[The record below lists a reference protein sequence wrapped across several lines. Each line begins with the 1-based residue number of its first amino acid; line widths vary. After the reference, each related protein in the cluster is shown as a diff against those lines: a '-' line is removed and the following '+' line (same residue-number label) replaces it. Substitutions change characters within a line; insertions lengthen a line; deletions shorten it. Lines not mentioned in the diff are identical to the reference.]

1 MSLRKGLTWVLVNCR
16 TFQNYP
22 VVVELWKSGAGHQN
36 LFSMRN
42 SQEPKWTWKTLVLVS
57 ILTTVGVLVLI
68 YPGISDQR
76 LARKPISQSH
86 MCKQTCKEVSWLA
99 PKMVPIDREIEHLVS
114 SWW

>member
-22 VVVELWKSGAGHQN
+22 VVMELWKSGAGHQSLYLTSS
-36 LFSMRN
+36 LFSMGN

-68 YPGISDQR
+68 YPGIPDQ
-76 LARKPISQSH
+76 K
-86 MCKQTCKEVSWLA
+86 
-99 PKMVPIDREIEHLVS
+99 
-114 SWW
+114 